1 MMSRNWNRY
10 LLGSMFIL
18 FAVVF
23 VLAGLPGSGES
34 TLDFPTAYGEAP
46 CYTPV
51 VPMDDLMDAV
61 DDNFEEISDQLKAK
75 KYSKAMK
82 AAYYVAEF
90 CNVLQFHT
98 SEEVKGAANMKKWKT
113 ISVAIRDDMQK
124 VALTIKKKDVAG
136 AKKLLGAVEKTCETC
151 HDMRED

>member
-18 FAVVF
+18 FAVVLS
-23 VLAGLPGSGES
+23 LAGLPGSGES
-34 TLDFPTAYGEAP
+34 TLDFPAA
-46 CYTPV
+46 
-51 VPMDDLMDAV
+51 LMDAV

-90 CNVLQFHT
+90 ANVLQFHT

-113 ISVAIRDDMQK
+113 IAVAIRDDMQK

>member
-98 SEEVKGAANMKKWKT
+98 SEEVKGAANMKKWKA
-113 ISVAIRDDMQK
+113 IAVSIRDDMMK
-124 VALTIKKKDVAG
+124 VALAIKKKDATG
-136 AKKLLGAVEKTCETC
+136 AKKMLKAIEDSCESC
-151 HDMRED
+151 HDMRD